1 MEAVTLKKYP
11 RTPHLEGSRLQS
23 GDEDLSQVPFSYI
36 KGKHLVVEEKIDGA
50 NTAISFSEDGEL
62 LLQSRGHYLTGGY
75 RERHYNLMKQWANIH
90 QDSFFAVLGT
100 RYIMYGEWM
109 YAKHTVYYDILPH
122 YFLEFDIFDRE
133 EQIFLSTE
141 RRHEMLKDLP
151 VVSVPVLKE
160 GAFQNKEDLISLLG
174 KSNFISENKTETL
187 RATSAKLGLDVERQV
202 RETDASDTMEGLYIK
217 IEENGQVV
225 DRLKYVRASFTQT
238 VDNIQSCFNIF
249 KLVSAIGQP
258 IPFSTNLVRNILDL
272 IHQIRQLFLDSR
284 KCICKAGHA

>member
-1 MEAVTLKKYP
+1 MDGLTLKKYP
-11 RTPHLEGSRLQS
+11 RTPHLEGSRLQP
-23 GDEDLSQVPFSYI
+23 GDEDLSQIPFSQI
-36 KGKHLVVEEKIDGA
+36 RGKYLVVEEKIDGA

-90 QDSFFAVLGT
+90 QDAFFEVLGT

-109 YAKHTVYYDILPH
+109 YAKHTVYYDKLPH

-133 EQIFLSTE
+133 EQIFLSTQ
-141 RRHEMLKDLP
+141 RRHAMLRDLP

-160 GAFQNKEDLISLLG
+160 GHFQNKEELTCLLG
-174 KSNFISENKTETL
+174 SSNYISPRKTETL
-187 RATSAKLGLDVERQV
+187 RSVSERLGLDVERQV

-217 IEENGQVV
+217 VEENGQVV

-238 VDNIQSCFNIF
+238 VDVSQTHWLDRPIVPNGLAIPVEALYAP
-249 KLVSAIGQP
+249 KLPGQE
-258 IPFSTNLVRNILDL
+258 
-272 IHQIRQLFLDSR
+272 
-284 KCICKAGHA
+284 KE

>member
-11 RTPHLEGSRLQS
+11 RTPHLEGSRLQP

-50 NTAISFSEDGEL
+50 NTAVSFSAEGEL
-62 LLQSRGHYLTGGY
+62 LMQSRGHYLTGGY

-90 QDSFFAVLGT
+90 QDAFFDVLGT

-109 YAKHTVYYDILPH
+109 YAKHTVYYDKLPH

-133 EQIFLSTE
+133 KQIFLSTE

-151 VVSVPVLKE
+151 VVSVPVLKT
-160 GAFQNKEDLISLLG
+160 GAFQNKEELISLLG
-174 KSNFISENKTETL
+174 KSNYISPNKTLSL
-187 RATSAKLGLDVERQV
+187 REISKKLNLDVERQV

-217 IEENGQVV
+217 IEENGQVI

-238 VDNIQSCFNIF
+238 VD
-249 KLVSAIGQP
+249 VSQTHWLDRPIVPNGLAIP
-258 IPFSTNLVRNILDL
+258 VEAIYAP
-272 IHQIRQLFLDSR
+272 QLPGR
-284 KCICKAGHA
+284 E